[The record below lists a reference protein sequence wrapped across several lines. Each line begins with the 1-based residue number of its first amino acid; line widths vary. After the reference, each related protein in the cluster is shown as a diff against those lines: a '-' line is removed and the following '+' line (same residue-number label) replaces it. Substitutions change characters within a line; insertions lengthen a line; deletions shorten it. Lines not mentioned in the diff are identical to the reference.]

1 VYYVHKYEVAEQ
13 YGGPEEGGWWYTQG
27 RPTEDSPVAVTES
40 EELAYELARQLNHEE
55 QNRDKEYDYHSVLS
69 YKEDHYTYTVEET
82 REPKRYPVE
91 RPHYA

>member
-1 VYYVHKYEVAEQ
+1 VYYVHKYEVAQQ

-27 RPTEDSPVAVTES
+27 RPTEDSPVAATES

-55 QNRDKEYDYHSVLS
+55 QNRDKEYGFTSVLS

-91 RPHYA
+91 KPHYE